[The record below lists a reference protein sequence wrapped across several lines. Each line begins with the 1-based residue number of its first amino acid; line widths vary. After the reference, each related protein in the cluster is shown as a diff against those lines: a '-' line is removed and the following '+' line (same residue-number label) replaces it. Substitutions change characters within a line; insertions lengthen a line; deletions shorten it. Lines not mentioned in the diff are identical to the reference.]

1 MDALIAVVIAAA
13 GSSSRFGIKKEYRLL
28 GDKIDIGGKPLTVL
42 GKTALA
48 FAACS
53 RIDMVVI
60 SVPSHSEQGEFT
72 ARDCIPARLLKS
84 SARPRF
90 LFVPG
95 GPTRRSSVHHALTL
109 LEAYHPSYVLIHD
122 GARPWIEPALIDKI
136 IDAVLQRRAAI
147 PVLPLTDTPK
157 EINEKGVIL
166 RHLHRIMVGGAQTP
180 QAFAFPEILEA
191 HKKAAERE
199 HNEGTIYT
207 DDAEVWGE
215 FVGDVA
221 VVPGSPVNRKI
232 TFPED
237 LEILVKD
244 TE

>member
-13 GSSSRFGIKKEYRLL
+13 GSSIRFGIKKEYRLL
-28 GDKIDIGGKPLTVL
+28 GDKIDIEGKPLTVL

-60 SVPSHSEQGEFT
+60 SVPPHSEQGEFA
-72 ARDCIPARLLKS
+72 ARDSIPSRLLKP

-95 GPTRRSSVHHALTL
+95 GSTRRSSVHHALAL

-122 GARPWIEPALIDKI
+122 GARPWVEPALIDKV
-136 IDAVLQRRAAI
+136 IDTVLQRRAVI

-157 EINEKGVIL
+157 EINNKGIIV

-180 QAFAFPEILEA
+180 KAFAFPEILEA

-199 HNEGTIYT
+199 NNEGIIYT

-215 FVGDVA
+215 FVGDVT
-221 VVPGSPVNRKI
+221 VVPGSPINRKI

-244 TE
+244 AE

>member
-28 GDKIDIGGKPLTVL
+28 GDKVDIEGKPLTVL
-42 GKTALA
+42 GKVALA

-53 RIDMVVI
+53 RVDMVVI
-60 SVPSHSEQGEFT
+60 SVPPHSEQGEFA
-72 ARDCIPARLLKS
+72 ARDCIPSRLLKP

-95 GPTRRSSVHHALTL
+95 GSTRRSSVHHALTL

-122 GARPWIEPALIDKI
+122 GARPWVEPALIDRV
-136 IDAVLQRRAAI
+136 IDVVFQRRAVI
-147 PVLPLTDTPK
+147 PLLPLTDTPK
-157 EINEKGVIL
+157 EINESGTVL
-166 RHLHRIMVGGAQTP
+166 RHLHRVMVGGAQTP

-199 HNEGTIYT
+199 HDEGIIYT

-237 LEILVKD
+237 LEIRVKGN
-244 TE
+244 E